1 MTNRLSLPSP
11 FGNAMRTNTRPAPAL
26 LLGVFALL
34 FLLAGCSDDPA
45 PPFTISGEGDI
56 DGFLYLDNDRTGLF
70 DPSDGDEPLA
80 GVSLEVR
87 ERGTPRAFS
96 GGQVTSGSDGRF
108 TVSGLPP
115 GTHDLWVDTGT
126 LPEGALVCR
135 NPLPVSI
142 YRFEAAAV
150 LLGAEPVCLISI
162 QEAKESGPGTFVNVQ
177 GIVVTAGEMRSD
189 YTYVQ
194 DGTAGIRVFSGT
206 FAGQVQNGDLV
217 SLTGEV
223 AVFNNDLQISGP
235 SLAEVVEQGVA
246 IPTPREVTT
255 AEVSAAGPNNTD
267 PLQGRLV
274 VVRGAELLTA
284 FVSGGNRNANIN
296 DGSGSTEIRVEGGIS
311 GAGDAILTALGVQ
324 VGECYDIVGVM
335 GNFNGTGQ
343 LFPRTAADV
352 TPAECASE

>member
-1 MTNRLSLPSP
+1 
-11 FGNAMRTNTRPAPAL
+11 MRTNTRPAPAL
-26 LLGVFALL
+26 LLGVFAFL

-56 DGFLYLDNDRTGLF
+56 DGFLYLDNERTGLF
-70 DPSDGDEPLA
+70 DPSDGDQPLA

-108 TVSGLPP
+108 AVSGLPP

-150 LLGAEPVCLISI
+150 LLGAEPVCLITI
-162 QEAKESGPGTFVNVQ
+162 QAAKDSGPGTFVNVQ
-177 GIVVTAGEMRSD
+177 GVVVTAGEMRSD

-194 DGTAGIRVFSGT
+194 DGSTGIRVFSGT
-206 FAGQVQNGDLV
+206 FAGQVQRGDLV
-217 SLTGEV
+217 SVTGEI
-223 AVFNNDLQISGP
+223 AIFNNDFQLSSP
-235 SLAEVVEQGVA
+235 SLVEIVEQGVPLPIPQETTTGA
-246 IPTPREVTT
+246 IATV
-255 AEVSAAGPNNTD
+255 GPSNAD
-267 PLQGRLV
+267 PMQGRLV
-274 VVRGAELLTA
+274 VVRGAELVTG
-284 FVSGGNRNANIN
+284 FVAGGNRNANIN
-296 DGSGSTEIRVEGGIS
+296 DGSGTTELRVETGIS
-311 GAGDAILTALGVQ
+311 GAGDAILTTLGVQ
-324 VGECYDIVGVM
+324 VGSCYDIVGVI
-335 GNFNGTGQ
+335 GNFRGTGQ
-343 LFPRTAADV
+343 IFPRTPADV